1 MDLVTNIYK
10 ITQASPK
17 EGIYGLTSL
26 IGRYSISIP
35 SNIAEGFGR
44 KTKSDFVRFSKISMG
59 VLSEPQNQLRISRNI
74 GFFEESEFNSLFEET
89 WRNRKD
95 AFFISTTEN

>member
-1 MDLVTNIYK
+1 
-10 ITQASPK
+10 
-17 EGIYGLTSL
+17 
-26 IGRYSISIP
+26 
-35 SNIAEGFGR
+35 
-44 KTKSDFVRFSKISMG
+44 MG